1 MSTITPAWVE
11 PASQTESLQAA
22 TVRSADL
29 EEPSSTLIIEA
40 GREATQYWLDLW
52 RGREL
57 LGFMIWRDILVRY
70 KQTLAGVAWS
80 VLRPMMTMLAG
91 TFIFQFVLRTGGI
104 EGVPYPVVVYLAI
117 LPWQFF
123 SDALSGISLSLT
135 GNSGL
140 LTKIYFP
147 RLMIPLSRLAVG
159 LVDFLISCAVLAL
172 IMAWYRFV
180 PGPRVMLLPLFALLA
195 CAASLGMGLWLAALN
210 VKYRDVMYIVPF
222 ILQFG
227 AYVSPVFF
235 PTERIYSSQ
244 VLPEWAKFAYALN
257 PMVSVIDGFRWCVLG
272 PGQVPMHWDA
282 VGGSIA
288 LTALF
293 VLIGVR
299 YFRKTEATF
308 ADVI

>member
-1 MSTITPAWVE
+1 MSTVTPAWLHE
-11 PASQTESLQAA
+11 TARIADRRPATES
-22 TVRSADL
+22 SADGKKQAIL
-29 EEPSSTLIIEA
+29 VIEA
-40 GREATQYWLDLW
+40 GREATQYWFDLW

-70 KQTLAGVAWS
+70 KQTIAGVAWS
-80 VLRPMMTMLAG
+80 VLRPLMTMLAG

-135 GNSGL
+135 GNAGL

-147 RLMIPLSRLAVG
+147 RLMIPLSRLSVC

-172 IMAWYRFV
+172 IMAWYRFL
-180 PGPRVMLLPLFALLA
+180 PAPRVMLLPLFTLLA
-195 CAASLGMGLWLAALN
+195 CSAALGTGLWLAALN
-210 VKYRDVMYIVPF
+210 VKYRDIMYIVPF
-222 ILQFG
+222 VLQFG
-227 AYVSPVFF
+227 AYISPVFF

-244 VLPEWAKFAYALN
+244 VLPEWAKFIYALN

-272 PGQVPMHWDA
+272 SAQVPIHWNA
-282 VGGSIA
+282 VMGSIVITVVI
-288 LTALF
+288 L
-293 VLIGVR
+293 LIGIR
-299 YFRKTEATF
+299 YFRKTEMTF